1 MQLQRTGVP
10 RKILSLLIGCHF
22 REVRHLGLR
31 KKMAWEKKIPAVVTG
46 QDIRIVNKEVK
57 HLLIIENLMYNKDV

>member
-1 MQLQRTGVP
+1 
-10 RKILSLLIGCHF
+10 
-22 REVRHLGLR
+22 
-31 KKMAWEKKIPAVVTG
+31 MAWEKKIPAVVTG